1 MHAILTETD
10 VSWAAHA
17 ARLADKATLAKALRE
32 SRAQTLRGLQA
43 YAQAL
48 GPSLT
53 VPYSPELN
61 PPLWEAGHI
70 AWFADWWIVRNPHR
84 GLGLHADPQVSRQ
97 SARLSARGVDVDAL
111 YDSSRVAHQTRWH
124 VPLLDLDSVQ
134 DDLLA
139 SLDDTLAA
147 LQAAQEDD
155 QGLYLFRLAL
165 LHEDMH
171 AEAAAYMAQ
180 TLGLDVPD
188 EVWPNASLPAS
199 QVCLASLQRHIPAQS
214 VQLAWQGPGFAFDN
228 ECLDAC
234 VAVDACTIDA
244 QAVRWAAYL
253 PFIEA
258 GGYDEPRWWSPAGW
272 TWRQTQRHPGPRYL
286 QRRSQGWF
294 VQHGSRLIPLDEAA
308 PACHLTMYEAQAWCT
323 WAGRRL
329 PTEAEWVAAAL
340 AEPPISWGE
349 VWEWTSSPFAPFAG
363 FTPHPYQDY
372 SQPWFDGR
380 PVLKGASR
388 VTHPRMR
395 HPLYRNYFA
404 PERNDIV
411 SGFRSVAL

>member
-1 MHAILTETD
+1 MRPILTETD
-10 VSWAAHA
+10 LSWAAHT
-17 ARLADKATLAKALRE
+17 ARLADKATLAQALRE
-32 SRAQTLRGLQA
+32 SRAQTLRGLQV

-48 GPSLT
+48 DPSLT

-70 AWFADWWIVRNPHR
+70 AWFADWWIARNPHR
-84 GLGLHADPQVSRQ
+84 GLGLHADPLVPRLP
-97 SARLSARGVDVDAL
+97 ARLSARGVDVDAL
-111 YDSSRVAHQTRWH
+111 YDSSRVPHQTRWH
-124 VPLLDLDSVQ
+124 LLLPDLASVQ

-139 SLDDTLAA
+139 SLEDTLAA
-147 LQAAQEDD
+147 LQTAQEDD
-155 QGLYLFRLAL
+155 QGLYLFRLAV

-188 EVWPNASLPAS
+188 EVWPKAAMPASPASLAGS
-199 QVCLASLQRHIPAQS
+199 QRHIPAQA

-228 ECLDAC
+228 ECLDAR
-234 VAVDACTIDA
+234 VAVDAFTVDA

-253 PFIEA
+253 PFVEE
-258 GGYDEPRWWSPAGW
+258 GGYDDPRCWSPAGW
-272 TWRQTQRHPGPRYL
+272 TWCQAQRRPGPRYL
-286 QRRSQGWF
+286 QRRAEGWF
-294 VQHGSRLIPLDEAA
+294 VQHGSRLSPLDETA
-308 PACHLTMYEAQAWCT
+308 PASHLTMYEAQAWCT

-329 PTEAEWVAAAL
+329 PTEAEWVAAAR
-340 AEPPISWGE
+340 AQAPISWGE
-349 VWEWTSSPFAPFAG
+349 VWEWTSSPFAPFTG
-363 FTPHPYQDY
+363 FMPHPYQDY

-388 VTHPRMR
+388 LTHPRMR
-395 HPLYRNYFA
+395 HPLYRNYFT

-411 SGFRSVAL
+411 SGLRSVAL